1 MHLQIRTKILFI
13 FLLSLGVSTS
23 SYADCSTDRQ
33 LDVTASPK
41 TNKQA
46 SLFLENDFFS
56 THLGLGD
63 SDRWYTNGVKLTY
76 SYDQD
81 TAALPTVT
89 MRNAVERLAKAV
101 HIDDFCQARYG
112 VAFGQLMFT
121 PSNTLTPLPQPND
134 RYYGG
139 WLYMGG
145 VIQEHSAAKT
155 VTAELDVGVTGPL
168 SGAEWAQNLVHRMF
182 NYQRS
187 QGWNN
192 QIKNEPGIQF
202 NYNSISKLQ
211 GNDYFDAS
219 GYWGA
224 VVGTIFDNAKVG
236 MILRLGELSD
246 SVPASVIESPVIGG
260 DLQKHGWYFLA
271 RGEVEGVLHN
281 TFIDG
286 SLFRSDPFAN
296 NTERKPVVGQVT
308 LGFVKEGLFGEPV
321 KFSFLLSRR
330 TQEFTSPTVGQGQLF
345 TFGTVNVEFPI

>member
-1 MHLQIRTKILFI
+1 MHLKLPATILFI
-13 FLLSLGVSTS
+13 GLVSLCAFS
-23 SYADCSTDRQ
+23 SAFADCSAESPPDTG
-33 LDVTASPK
+33 ASAK

-63 SDRWYTNGVKLTY
+63 SDKWYTNGVKFTY
-76 SYDQD
+76 TYDED
-81 TAALPTVT
+81 TAMLPTAT

-121 PSNTLTPLPQPND
+121 PQDTTIAAPQPND

-145 VIQEHSAAKT
+145 VIQERSDKKT
-155 VTAELDVGVTGPL
+155 VTAEFDVGVTGPY
-168 SGAEWAQNLVHRMF
+168 SGAEWAQKEIHRLF
-182 NYQRS
+182 NYDAP
-187 QGWNN
+187 QGWHN
-192 QIKNEPGIQF
+192 QIKTEPGLQF
-202 NYNSISKLQ
+202 NYNSITRLE
-211 GNDYFDAS
+211 GNSHFDVS

-236 MILRLGELSD
+236 MILRLGQLSD
-246 SVPASVIESPVIGG
+246 NVPASVIESPVIGG
-260 DLQKHGWYFLA
+260 DLQTHGWYFLA
-271 RGEVEGVLHN
+271 KGEVEGVLHN

-296 NTERKPVVGQVT
+296 NTETKPVVGQVT
-308 LGFVKEGLFGEPV
+308 VGFVKEGLFDEPV
-321 KFSFLLSRR
+321 KLSFLLSRR
-330 TQEFTSPTVGQGQLF
+330 TQEFTSPTVGAGQLF

>member
-1 MHLQIRTKILFI
+1 MRSNLCAT
-13 FLLSLGVSTS
+13 LLTCLLAVCACFAAW
-23 SYADCSTDRQ
+23 ADCSVPD
-33 LDVTASPK
+33 DAASPPAGTK

-56 THLGLGD
+56 THLGFGD
-63 SDRWYTNGVKLTY
+63 SDKWYTNGVKLTY
-76 SYDQD
+76 SYDEE
-81 TAALPTVT
+81 TAALPTAT
-89 MRNAVERLAKAV
+89 MKNAVEKVAKAL
-101 HIDDFCQARYG
+101 HFEDFCEARYG
-112 VAFGQLMFT
+112 IAFGQLMFT
-121 PSNTLTPLPQPND
+121 PSDITISAPQPND
-134 RYYGG
+134 RFYGG

-145 VIQEHSAAKT
+145 VIQQHSDDKT
-155 VTAELDVGVTGPL
+155 TTAELDIGTTGTY
-168 SGAEWAQNLVHRMF
+168 SGAEWAQKLIHRNF
-182 NYQRS
+182 GYDAP
-187 QGWNN
+187 QGWHN
-192 QIKNEPGIQF
+192 QIKTEPGLQF
-202 NYNSISKLQ
+202 SYNSISKLQ

-219 GYWGA
+219 CYWGG

-286 SLFRSDPFAN
+286 SLFRSDPFTP
-296 NTERKPVVGQVT
+296 NTELKPVVAQVT
-308 LGFVKEGLFGEPV
+308 LGFVKEGLFNEPV

-330 TQEFTSPTVGQGQLF
+330 TQEFTSPTVGTGQLF